1 MTTRRTNFVEEEFYH
16 IYNRGNSKQTI
27 FHNKEDMDHFL
38 QLLCISNKRKR
49 FLLREVT
56 DSVYMQE
63 RESPLVAVGSYCLM
77 PNHFH
82 LLLTPVTENGISLFI
97 QKLSTGYAMYYN
109 KKYKHTGG
117 LFEGKFKSSYIDND
131 NYLKYI
137 FSYIHLNPVKL
148 IDPTWKT
155 LGLKDEN
162 KSLDY
167 LRRYKYS
174 SYYDFL
180 NKGNKSSERD
190 ESVIINTEPFPK
202 YFPNNKSFEREI
214 TNWLSLKPYNTK

>member
-1 MTTRRTNFVEEEFYH
+1 MTTRKTQFIEEEFYH
-16 IYNRGNSKQTI
+16 IYNRGNSKQII
-27 FHNKEDMDHFL
+27 FHDEADHARFL
-38 QLLCISNKRKR
+38 QLLCISNKAKR
-49 FLLREVT
+49 FALKEVT
-56 DSVYMQE
+56 DSVYIQE
-63 RESPLVAVGSYCLM
+63 RESPLVAIGSYCLM

-82 LLLTPVTENGISLFI
+82 LLLTPVIENGVSLFM

-155 LGLKDEN
+155 LGLKDKN

-180 NKGNKSSERD
+180 NKGNKNTERD
-190 ESVIINTEPFPK
+190 ESVILNTEPFPK
-202 YFPNNKSFEREI
+202 YFPNNRSFEREI
-214 TNWLSLKPYNTK
+214 ISWLSLKPYKLN

>member
-1 MTTRRTNFVEEEFYH
+1 MATRKIQFIEGEFYH
-16 IYNRGNSKQTI
+16 IYNRGNSKQII
-27 FHNKEDMDHFL
+27 FHDEADHDRFL
-38 QLLCISNKRKR
+38 QLLCISNKAKR
-49 FLLREVT
+49 FALKEVT
-56 DSVYMQE
+56 ASVYAQE
-63 RESPLVAVGSYCLM
+63 RESPLVAIGAYCLM

-82 LLLTPVTENGISLFI
+82 LLLTPVAENGISLFM

-117 LFEGKFKSSYIDND
+117 LFEGNFKSSYIDND

-137 FSYIHLNPVKL
+137 FSYIHLNPVKI

-155 LGLKDEN
+155 LGLKN
-162 KSLDY
+162 KNKALDY
-167 LRRYKYS
+167 IRKYKYS

-180 NKGNKSSERD
+180 YEGNKNMERD

-202 YFPNNKSFEREI
+202 YFPSNKSFEKEI
-214 TNWLSLKPYNTK
+214 ISWLSLKQYKLN